1 MVKQY
6 KSIAQRKLLTLWL
19 IAAAP
24 PFMIM
29 VGQTMLGRFGDSA
42 QEAWAWL
49 LPTVM
54 PTLVLVVG
62 TVVTNAI
69 RGQPDRRIDSFYWKL
84 AAGLSIFYLTMVT
97 LVLMASTVLTSPKSP
112 IPLMVQSNLFLA
124 PVQGLVGAALG
135 VFFVSSD
142 SRPANEAG
150 DAVDRA
156 AGGHAAGGRAAR
168 SAIAASRGGRP

>member
-97 LVLMASTVLTSPKSP
+97 LVLMASTVLTSPNSP

-142 SRPANEAG
+142 SRAANDAG
-150 DAVDRA
+150 QPLGAA
-156 AGGHAAGGRAAR
+156 AGGKRASSGRAESVQR
-168 SAIAASRGGRP
+168 SSESLTG